1 MLKSMLGFAKGDR
14 FDPTTRV
21 FPDINVENLTKDL
34 GLERVGLD
42 RGKNDI
48 PGPEDQGFDSVEHE
62 ITSVV
67 GTLRMKGLDYFQ
79 QHQQVYAERLGRAA
93 ESRVEIETIAGDAE
107 VDFQAE
113 VKIWNGIMANK
124 RNMVSVSGG
133 ELQRF
138 YERNRVDGAAKEG
151 SGVYKFIGL
160 ATVMLVIES
169 LGNGLLFREASTQ
182 GLLGGFVIA
191 VSISVLNVGF
201 ASLTGLLARNFNHV
215 RWLRKLSALVLVAG
229 FAVLV
234 AAINLAAAHFRD
246 AATSVGEMETAA
258 ATALTQ
264 FAMSPH
270 QLDSLQSWLLV
281 GLGFLIAIIA
291 GWKGYCIDDPYPG
304 FGRVWRQMI
313 HARDQYARSLEQA
326 IDELVEARDDAVG
339 RLREESEAA
348 RGRIEEAVDALAGQ
362 SSLRGRLDLF
372 LEQCDQKANHLL
384 AIYRDANRSSRKA
397 GSPAHFSESYSFKP
411 FVSEGPDAGIVDA
424 ARTEQEEI
432 KGIVSSVIERIYAAA
447 KDAISSYPE
456 THELEEQNLSGTVLK
471 AVKAN
476 PVAVDDQVLEIT
488 KRRKMA
494 S

>member
-1 MLKSMLGFAKGDR
+1 MLKNMLGFAKGDR
-14 FDPTTRV
+14 FDPTTGV
-21 FPDINVENLTKDL
+21 FPDINVEKLAKDL
-34 GLERVGLD
+34 RLERVGPD
-42 RGKNDI
+42 RGKNDL

-62 ITSVV
+62 ITSAV
-67 GTLRMKGLDYFQ
+67 GTLRMKGLDHFQ

-93 ESRVEIETIAGDAE
+93 ESRVEVETIAGDAE

-113 VKIWNGIMANK
+113 VKIWNDIMANK

-138 YERNRVDGAAKEG
+138 YERNRVGGAAQEG

-160 ATVMLVIES
+160 ATVILVIES

-215 RWLRKLSALVLVAG
+215 RWLRKLSALVLAAG
-229 FAVLV
+229 FGVLV

-264 FAMSPH
+264 FATAPH
-270 QLDSLQSWLLV
+270 QLASLQSWLLV
-281 GLGFLIAIIA
+281 GLGFLIAIVA

-313 HARDQYARSLEQA
+313 HARDHSMLGPWSRLSTSLSRPAMTRSDDSARKAKPREAGSKKRSMPWPDRVHCVGASICFSSNA
-326 IDELVEARDDAVG
+326 IRRRTTFSQSTGTPIAR
-339 RLREESEAA
+339 
-348 RGRIEEAVDALAGQ
+348 
-362 SSLRGRLDLF
+362 RGRLELRR
-372 LEQCDQKANHLL
+372 
-384 AIYRDANRSSRKA
+384 ISRRVIPSSRLCPKGRMGA
-397 GSPAHFSESYSFKP
+397 SRTPQERNRKRSRESFR
-411 FVSEGPDAGIVDA
+411 A
-424 ARTEQEEI
+424 
-432 KGIVSSVIERIYAAA
+432 
-447 KDAISSYPE
+447 
-456 THELEEQNLSGTVLK
+456 
-471 AVKAN
+471 
-476 PVAVDDQVLEIT
+476 
-488 KRRKMA
+488 
-494 S
+494 